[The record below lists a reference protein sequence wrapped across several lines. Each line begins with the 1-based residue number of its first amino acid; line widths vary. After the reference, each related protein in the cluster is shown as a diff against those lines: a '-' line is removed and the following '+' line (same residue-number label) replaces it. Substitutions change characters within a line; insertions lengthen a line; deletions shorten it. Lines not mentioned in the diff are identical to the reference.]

1 MRAILQRVTA
11 SKVSVNNKIIGQI
24 GQGFNI
30 LLGIGQEDSE
40 SLVPKFADKIVNLR
54 VFSDEQG
61 KMNKSI
67 LDIKGE
73 VLLISQFTLCADT
86 TGGRRPSFV
95 KAAEPIKA
103 EAIYKKMIEAIRGY
117 GVKVETGEFGADM
130 AVDIQNDG
138 PVTIILDSLEI

>member
-1 MRAILQRVTA
+1 
-11 SKVSVNNKIIGQI
+11 
-24 GQGFNI
+24 
-30 LLGIGQEDSE
+30 
-40 SLVPKFADKIVNLR
+40 SLVPKFAEKIVNLR
-54 VFSDEQG
+54 VFSDEAGSPARSASDRAG

-86 TGGRRPSFV
+86 TGGRRPSFA
-95 KAAEPIKA
+95 KAAEPEKA

-130 AVDIQNDG
+130 AVDILNDG
-138 PVTIILDSLEI
+138 PVTIILDSKDV